1 MKRFLQ
7 IYLAFFKQ
15 QLKAL
20 MEYKVDFMMG
30 MIALG
35 VQQISTFLVL
45 LAVFTQ
51 IKAIGTYDFNEILL
65 FYGYSQI
72 IRGIDHIYNDNIWT
86 VGWGQIRDGSF
97 SKYLVRPINTIT
109 HIIMERVQFDGIGE
123 FIIGIIV
130 FIYAKGKLGLSFGL
144 EGSLVFTVFVIS
156 GLVIYFAIKLL
167 CAAVAFWTT
176 SSGELM
182 TVTYEIN
189 SFNKYPL
196 DIYKSLILKTLLL
209 YILPFAVVSYVPM
222 AYFLRDSAFIGGVLG
237 FNYGARINLV
247 VFSVAVAIISMIV
260 AKLVWN
266 AGLKR
271 YNASGN

>member
-247 VFSVAVAIISMIV
+247 VFSVVVAIISMIV

>member
-130 FIYAKGKLGLSFGL
+130 FIYAKGKLGLIFGL

>member
-247 VFSVAVAIISMIV
+247 VFSVVVAIISMIV

-266 AGLKR
+266 EGLKR

>member
-72 IRGIDHIYNDNIWT
+72 VRGIDHIYNDNIWT

-130 FIYAKGKLGLSFGL
+130 FIYAKRKLGLIFGL
-144 EGSLVFTVFVIS
+144 KESIVFTVFLIS

-196 DIYKSLILKTLLL
+196 DIYKSVILKTLLL

-222 AYFLRDSAFIGGVLG
+222 AYFLRDSVFIGGVLG
-237 FNYGARINLV
+237 FNYGARINLI
-247 VFSVAVAIISMIV
+247 VFSVAVAITSMIV

>member
-51 IKAIGTYDFNEILL
+51 IKAIGTYNFNEILL

-72 IRGIDHIYNDNIWT
+72 IRGIDHVYNDNIWT

-97 SKYLVRPINTIT
+97 SQYLVRPINVIT
-109 HIIMERVQFDGIGE
+109 HIIMERVQFDGVGE
-123 FIIGIIV
+123 FIIGLIV

-144 EGSLVFTVFVIS
+144 EGSLVFVVFVIS

-222 AYFLRDSAFIGGVLG
+222 AYFLRDSAFIGEVLG
-237 FNYGARINLV
+237 FNYGNRINLV
-247 VFSVAVAIISMIV
+247 IFSVIVAVISMII
-260 AKLVWN
+260 ARFVWN
-266 AGLKR
+266 TGLKR

>member
-196 DIYKSLILKTLLL
+196 DI
-209 YILPFAVVSYVPM
+209 
-222 AYFLRDSAFIGGVLG
+222 
-237 FNYGARINLV
+237 
-247 VFSVAVAIISMIV
+247 
-260 AKLVWN
+260 
-266 AGLKR
+266 
-271 YNASGN
+271 

>member
-72 IRGIDHIYNDNIWT
+72 VRGIDHIYNDNIWT

-130 FIYAKGKLGLSFGL
+130 FIYAKRKLGLIFGL
-144 EGSLVFTVFVIS
+144 KESIVFTVFLIS

-196 DIYKSLILKTLLL
+196 DIYKSVILKTLLL

-222 AYFLRDSAFIGGVLG
+222 AYFLRDSVFIGGVLG